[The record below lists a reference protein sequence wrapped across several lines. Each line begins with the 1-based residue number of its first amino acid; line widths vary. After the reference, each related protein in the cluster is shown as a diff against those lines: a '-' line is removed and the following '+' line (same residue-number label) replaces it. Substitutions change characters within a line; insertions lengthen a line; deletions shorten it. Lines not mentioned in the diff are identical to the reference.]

1 MRHRRAQLGS
11 ILLRIATCFDSGVF
25 APVSMRTA
33 FSPPS
38 PCAIGKAQFAAKLAA
53 RQASHAPPSVHRTLR
68 LRGAGLGERPSSS
81 AGSVE
86 AQASTVPDGPS
97 PAMQWRF
104 KHDNQ
109 WLEYGAQASQVL
121 EEALSAGNM
130 PASLTLES
138 TSTAALVPGLCEYT
152 VHREEPGGGF
162 YQENVGSGHK
172 RAVRRAPACEF
183 LRPLAPEL
191 LAQDF
196 LPMAQ
201 AVLDTGET
209 IQLNGGTYSLR
220 DELTIETGQS
230 LTIRGPGRIVGDGH
244 SLFKVRGL
252 RAFLNVEDKLA
263 CFGIWLVQRAI
274 ATARSCRFSDC
285 GRSAIVAFGRP
296 RLSLQD
302 CDITDAG
309 VHGVCARGGSRVVV
323 DASRI
328 QNCGQRGFFA
338 YHNATL
344 ELRGTSIS
352 GTRDPRFSAVQVEA
366 LGPADHATL
375 TMDAF
380 CTFSDNQGADLTV
393 TGDVTCSDAV
403 ARYLGESTHAL
414 GESQESKDAPAES
427 QESKDAFAESQESK
441 DALAESQESKDAV
454 R

>member
-1 MRHRRAQLGS
+1 
-11 ILLRIATCFDSGVF
+11 
-25 APVSMRTA
+25 
-33 FSPPS
+33 
-38 PCAIGKAQFAAKLAA
+38 
-53 RQASHAPPSVHRTLR
+53 
-68 LRGAGLGERPSSS
+68 
-81 AGSVE
+81 
-86 AQASTVPDGPS
+86 
-97 PAMQWRF
+97 
-104 KHDNQ
+104 
-109 WLEYGAQASQVL
+109 
-121 EEALSAGNM
+121 
-130 PASLTLES
+130 
-138 TSTAALVPGLCEYT
+138 
-152 VHREEPGGGF
+152 
-162 YQENVGSGHK
+162 
-172 RAVRRAPACEF
+172 
-183 LRPLAPEL
+183 
-191 LAQDF
+191 
-196 LPMAQ
+196 MAQ

-252 RAFLNVEDKLA
+252 RAFLNVEDVELLHLGSELRQERRELGSAILVQGKSKA
-263 CFGIWLVQRAI
+263 GFVNCSIRSEQGFGIWLVQRAN
-274 ATARSCRFSDC
+274 ATARSCRFPDC

-414 GESQESKDAPAES
+414 GESQESKDA
-427 QESKDAFAESQESK
+427 
-441 DALAESQESKDAV
+441 LAESQESKDAV